1 MKYRVRQGFYVHLGE
16 DNIASSGDVID
27 LTPDKFQRYA
37 HQLELVEQLK
47 QQESKRES
55 KVQS

>member
-16 DNIASSGDVID
+16 DNIASPGDVID

-37 HQLELVEQLK
+37 HQLELVETPTK
-47 QQESKRES
+47 ESKREP
-55 KVQS
+55 KV